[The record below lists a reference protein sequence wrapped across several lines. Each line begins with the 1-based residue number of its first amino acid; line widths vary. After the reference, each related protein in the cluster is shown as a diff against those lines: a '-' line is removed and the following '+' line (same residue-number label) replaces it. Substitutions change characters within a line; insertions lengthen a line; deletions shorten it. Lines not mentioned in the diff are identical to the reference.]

1 MCLSVNLVILVLLAV
16 AFLIIVQR
24 NLLNLSDFYT
34 KKSSGAVPE
43 PQPGFG
49 PRSGGQIPV
58 LITAAEDRLGAAV
71 SAIHSVY
78 SNTKANVVFTIV
90 TRNSTVQHLKRT
102 TQNSYINPEQ
112 LKGKISQDPHSAEAT
127 KPLAFAR
134 FYLPLYIPEADRAIY
149 LDDDVI
155 VQGDIQEANTCTF
168 NPGVFVAN
176 LSEWRNQNITGQLQH
191 WMKLN
196 TQEDLYS
203 KTLGDSV
210 ITPPLLIVFYKRH
223 SAIDPM
229 WHIRHLGTTGAANRY
244 SSQFVKA
251 AKLLHWNGHYKPWG
265 RGAAFTDLWDHWYIQ
280 DPTGK
285 FHPIRRHADD
295 DKE

>member
-1 MCLSVNLVILVLLAV
+1 
-16 AFLIIVQR
+16 
-24 NLLNLSDFYT
+24 
-34 KKSSGAVPE
+34 
-43 PQPGFG
+43 
-49 PRSGGQIPV
+49 
-58 LITAAEDRLGAAV
+58 
-71 SAIHSVY
+71 
-78 SNTKANVVFTIV
+78 
-90 TRNSTVQHLKRT
+90 
-102 TQNSYINPEQ
+102 
-112 LKGKISQDPHSAEAT
+112 T

-155 VQGDIQEANTCTF
+155 VQGDIKPGQAAAFSDDCDSSSAKGIVRGAGNQNKYMGFLDFQKESIKKLGLRANTCTF